1 MEFGPLDV
9 RSHQLVGE
17 SVVAPKGVAQEIHEI
32 QPVPFRADAG
42 ILEMLSGIGA
52 LLEDLAT
59 RRHDHHAEAVE
70 NTDITGFVDGI
81 DDGVGTSY
89 VNGDLCMRW
98 DAGPLQ
104 LKQETAHGHG
114 ALDRRRI

>member
-32 QPVPFRADAG
+32 QPVPFRVDAG

-59 RRHDHHAEAVE
+59 RRHDHHGETVE
-70 NTDITGFVDGI
+70 YADVAGFVHGI
-81 DDGVGTSY
+81 DDGVGMSN
-89 VNGDLCMRW
+89 VNRDLRVRW
-98 DAGPLQ
+98 NAGPLQ
-104 LKQETAHGHG
+104 LKEQ
-114 ALDRRRI
+114 